1 MFQEEALDG
10 FVDPETLKG
19 DNQYYC
25 DKCKKKC
32 DAHKV
37 CVGDGYLLCL

>member
-1 MFQEEALDG
+1 MN
-10 FVDPETLKG
+10 PETLSG
-19 DNQYYC
+19 DNQYFC

-37 CVGDGYLLCL
+37 RKCVCVCVCVYG